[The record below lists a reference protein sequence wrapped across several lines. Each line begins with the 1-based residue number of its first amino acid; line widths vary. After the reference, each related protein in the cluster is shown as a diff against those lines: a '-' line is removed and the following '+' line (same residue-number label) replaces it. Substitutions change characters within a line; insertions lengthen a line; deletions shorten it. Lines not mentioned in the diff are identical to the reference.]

1 MKAMR
6 WFGMLALCCAAALG
20 GRARAAGE
28 VPAGAPEIVSIKKIW
43 DKAPHN
49 SFTDLIRFK
58 DRWFLTFRE
67 SLAHVGGDGKIRVL
81 SSADGETWEPAAL
94 LEEKGVDLRDPK
106 LSVTPEGKL
115 MLLMGGSIYKGTT
128 TLKGRRS
135 RVAFSPDGREW
146 TAPKPIL
153 KEGDWLWRV
162 TWHDGVGYGTS
173 YNGKTLIAAKAKAAK
188 AKAGAKAKSTRPEN
202 DLELYRT
209 KDGVNYELVTRF
221 KIDGAPNEAT
231 ARVLANGEMLML
243 VRREGSA
250 VNPDT
255 MGWVGRS
262 RAPFTEWKWE
272 ASNLRFGGQNFIQTP
287 SGAVWVGTRHY
298 LPAGAKTILAR
309 LEGATLTPALTLP
322 SGGDTSYPGMVWHEG
337 LLWFS
342 YYASHEGKSSIYL
355 AKIKLPGE

>member
-1 MKAMR
+1 MKGMR
-6 WFGMLALCCAAALG
+6 WLGILAICCAAMT
-20 GRARAAGE
+20 ARAAETG
-28 VPAGAPEIVSIKKIW
+28 PEIVSVKKIW
-43 DKAPHN
+43 DAAPH
-49 SFTDLIRFK
+49 SAFTDLIRFN
-58 DRWFLTFRE
+58 DRWFCAFRE
-67 SLAHVGGDGKIRVL
+67 SQAHVGGDGKIRVL

-94 LEEKGVDLRDPK
+94 LEEQGVDLRDPK

-115 MLLMGGSIYKGTT
+115 MLLMGGSIYQGTT
-128 TLKGRRS
+128 TLKGRRP
-135 RVAFSPDGREW
+135 RVAFSRDGKTW
-146 TAPKPIL
+146 TAPQPIL
-153 KEGDWLWRV
+153 KDGDWLWRV

-173 YNGKTLIAAKAKAAK
+173 YNGKTLIAAKAKAASE
-188 AKAGAKAKSTRPEN
+188 AKKKGKGAAKNTRPEN

-209 KDGVNYELVTRF
+209 RDGVNYELVTRF

-231 ARVLANGEMLML
+231 ARVLASGEMLML
-243 VRREGSA
+243 VRREGSI

-272 ASNLRFGGQNFIQTP
+272 AGNLRFGGQNFIETP
-287 SGAVWVGTRHY
+287 KGALWAGTRHY
-298 LPAGAKTILAR
+298 LPKGAKTILAR

-342 YYASHEGKSSIYL
+342 YYSAHEGKDSIYL
-355 AKIKLPGE
+355 AKIKLPAE